1 MRESGWN
8 DFSTPFPLGK
18 NHASSPCNCHLLS
31 PSPLF
36 LGRQLASPR
45 GDSELRMWGQVSF
58 DNLSLWCVRVILTSK
73 EKQRRCVCI
82 QAENP
87 PSCAITLWRK
97 QESWFPTIWRRQAF
111 MVLSLSLPYCYCQST
126 SGAWFFVT
134 PWTTAH
140 QASLSF
146 TISQSLLRLLS
157 IESMIP
163 SNQLILCSLLCS
175 VFPSIR
181 VFSNESA
188 FQIRWSKYWSFTF
201 NLSLSNSVL
210 ISFRIDWFA
219 LLAVQGTLESS
230 PAPQF
235 ESISSFAL
243 NLLYGPTLT
252 SVHYY
257 WKNHSFE

>member
-1 MRESGWN
+1 M
-8 DFSTPFPLGK
+8 
-18 NHASSPCNCHLLS
+18 
-31 PSPLF
+31 
-36 LGRQLASPR
+36 
-45 GDSELRMWGQVSF
+45 
-58 DNLSLWCVRVILTSK
+58 I
-73 EKQRRCVCI
+73 
-82 QAENP
+82 
-87 PSCAITLWRK
+87 
-97 QESWFPTIWRRQAF
+97 
-111 MVLSLSLPYCYCQST
+111 
-126 SGAWFFVT
+126 

-201 NLSLSNSVL
+201 NLSLSNSLL
-210 ISFRIDWFA
+210 ISFRIDWFD

-235 ESISSFAL
+235 ESINSLAL
-243 NLLYGPTLT
+243 NLLYGPAVT
-252 SVHYY
+252 SVHLTFPHVMSVYL
-257 WKNHSFE
+257 N